1 MKLLHPKNATAESPS
16 KHRRARKKRSELRH
30 KAKKF
35 WVEESK
41 FHRVLKNHHSYRRRS
56 KAEPFSMVK
65 WYCKC
70 GQTNSPEQ
78 VYYCRKCKQHW
89 SRAQVARKSQS
100 SQGKSGLPDTK
111 HSSNASCTWPSL
123 QLPLQ
128 TSQSSQ
134 PLLHTGAIP
143 THASSSQQ
151 PSVPEQSAL
160 LGKLKTALAEAN
172 YVVPEPIMTILNQA
186 SAKSMQSQ
194 LHAEANKLGKL
205 EKKVRRLEEAI
216 AKSKTAWTTYV
227 QQVQQKLTQDA
238 ATCQQVI
245 ASAQMELV
253 QAKQE
258 LSIQSQQTQM
268 LISQLVQTQTQAP
281 CPPAVTPMEV
291 EPPTYSPWVASP
303 SPCPN
308 GTDLGPLTLVSMLT
322 QSLAEHGPMT
332 AMPDMLARPA
342 EQDALAKAAA
352 QHANNID
359 ILQPWEHERTSHAPA
374 PNPSGGQDWMRTG
387 APTAITPS
395 PVTPPGVWD
404 EPTFTSTTAVAM
416 QAVGDQNKAFSAAT
430 KPNIAA
436 PWDTPTLAPLA
447 SVPMAEQAA
456 ADNAYT
462 AGQGS
467 TTEQL
472 MQQLQALQQQQ
483 FFCEQQLHAFTA
495 TAQPQ
500 IGTQPTNQQRTATP
514 SSAQM
519 PRETFSI
526 ASSPEKASND
536 PPTPSNHQGRNPKI
550 PKSNMGNIA
559 EQPCQMHVAGMATP
573 PHSEVASCTP
583 SPVPTEVAT
592 GVDDMAEDG
601 SMQRLE

>member
-1 MKLLHPKNATAESPS
+1 MRSNQFT
-16 KHRRARKKRSELRH
+16 RAS
-30 KAKKF
+30 
-35 WVEESK
+35 
-41 FHRVLKNHHSYRRRS
+41 VLPQMP
-56 KAEPFSMVK
+56 AALV
-65 WYCKC
+65 
-70 GQTNSPEQ
+70 
-78 VYYCRKCKQHW
+78 
-89 SRAQVARKSQS
+89 SRAGCTKVSVQPRQVRLARYQAFKQCIVHMAILAIALANITKQS
-100 SQGKSGLPDTK
+100 AFVAHRS
-111 HSSNASCTWPSL
+111 HSNPCQFVPAAQC
-123 QLPLQ
+123 
-128 TSQSSQ
+128 
-134 PLLHTGAIP
+134 
-143 THASSSQQ
+143 
-151 PSVPEQSAL
+151 PEQSAL

-172 YVVPEPIMTILNQA
+172 YAAPEPIMTILNQA

-205 EKKVRRLEEAI
+205 EKKVRPLEEAI
-216 AKSKTAWTTYV
+216 AKSKTAWTTTYV

-281 CPPAVTPMEV
+281 CPPTDTNGGRATNIQPMGSTAITMSE
-291 EPPTYSPWVASP
+291 W
-303 SPCPN
+303 N
-308 GTDLGPLTLVSMLT
+308 RSMLT

-404 EPTFTSTTAVAM
+404 GRRPKQGFQLSNEAKHSCTMGHTHTGTSCI
-416 QAVGDQNKAFSAAT
+416 SAYGR
-430 KPNIAA
+430 
-436 PWDTPTLAPLA
+436 A
-447 SVPMAEQAA
+447 SRSRQCVH
-456 ADNAYT
+456 
-462 AGQGS
+462 S
-467 TTEQL
+467 
-472 MQQLQALQQQQ
+472 
-483 FFCEQQLHAFTA
+483 
-495 TAQPQ
+495 
-500 IGTQPTNQQRTATP
+500 R
-514 SSAQM
+514 
-519 PRETFSI
+519 
-526 ASSPEKASND
+526 
-536 PPTPSNHQGRNPKI
+536 SNHQARNPKI

-592 GVDDMAEDG
+592 DVDDMAEDG